1 MKNNYQLKIKRQLLT
16 VCLLMLPLTFSLF
29 AQTSSPLEVQGQI
42 TDGTSPIP
50 GATVLIKGEQRGA
63 VSDFNGHFKITAQ
76 PTDTLVIS
84 YIGYAIVEEPVNNR
98 TTINITMQDDATT
111 LREVV
116 INAGYYSVKDRERT
130 GSISRI
136 TATEIQRQPITNP
149 LEAIQGRMAGVQI
162 TQNTGAP
169 GGSFNISIRGLNS
182 LRSEGNEPLYIIDGV
197 PYLSQSMG
205 DRSVSTVLGSNPTS
219 PLNSLNPGDIQ
230 SIEILKDADATAIY
244 GSRGA
249 NGVVLITTKK
259 AKPGN
264 TTFNISTVS
273 GFGRVTR
280 TTKLLNTPQ
289 YLTMRAQA
297 FENDGFTELPETAYD
312 VNGTWDQ
319 NRYTDWQKELIGGTA
334 YKNTTSASITGGTN
348 HTRFLISTSHHNET
362 TVFPGNSKYR
372 RTSALANINHSS
384 ENERFIINFSAGYHS
399 DNNDLPATDFTN
411 EARLLSPNA
420 PALKDENGHINWENN
435 TFNNPLRLLNAVYLS
450 KASNLVSNISLSYE
464 IIPDLTLSTAL
475 GYNDYKLDESRTN
488 PSSLFNPAFGVPSS
502 FSSILVNDGASKSW
516 IVEPQLNWKKQ
527 IGKSELTLL
536 MGTTFQKME
545 STGLRL
551 TAQGFSSNSL
561 IYNLAAAST
570 IEIRENNINVY
581 KYNAVY
587 GRINYKYDNKYILN
601 LTARRDGSSRF
612 GPGNRFAN
620 FGALGAAWIF
630 SEEATIKN
638 NWGFLSFGKLR
649 GSYGTTGN
657 DQIGDYRFL
666 DSFSIGEGN
675 YNNVVGLYPT
685 QLFNPNFAWETN
697 EKFEAA
703 VELGFWNDRL
713 YLTGAYYNN
722 TSSNQLTGIPMP
734 GTTGFNSLQAN
745 FDAVVQ
751 NTGFEFEARAV
762 PIQEANF
769 RWVSSFNFT
778 LPKNKLRSFEGL
790 ENSTYAN
797 TLEIGK
803 PLTIVKLYQFNGV
816 NPETGI
822 YEFEDFN
829 DDGQINAIDDAK
841 VLVDLGVKY
850 YGGWQNNLNYKNWN
864 LDFLFQFVNKKGWN
878 NLSIYPLPGTNL
890 NQPVMVLDNWQQP
903 GDNASIQAFTT
914 GADPFKAIA
923 HARHRS
929 SDAAVS
935 DASFIRLKNIELAYN
950 LPTSVTKGFNV
961 RLFLRGQ
968 NLLTLTKYE
977 GPDPENLTF
986 NRLPPLKI
994 VATGFHLTF

>member
-1 MKNNYQLKIKRQLLT
+1 
-16 VCLLMLPLTFSLF
+16 MLPLSFSLL
-29 AQTSSPLEVQGQI
+29 AQTPSSLEVKGQI
-42 TDGTSPIP
+42 NDGTSPIP
-50 GATVLIKGEQRGA
+50 GATVLIKGEQRGT
-63 VSDFNGHFKITAQ
+63 VSDFNGRYNINAK
-76 PTDTLVIS
+76 PTDTLVFR
-84 YIGYAIVEEPVNNR
+84 YIGYATVVEPVNNR
-98 TTINITMQDDATT
+98 TTINITMQEDATT

-116 INAGYYSVKDRERT
+116 INAGYYSTTDRERT
-130 GSISRI
+130 GSISRV
-136 TATEIQRQPITNP
+136 TATDIERQPVTNP

-162 TQNTGAP
+162 TQNTGSP
-169 GGSFNISIRGLNS
+169 GGGFNISIRGLNS
-182 LRSEGNEPLYIIDGV
+182 IRSEGNEPLYIIDGV
-197 PYLSQSMG
+197 PYLSQSLG
-205 DRSVSTVLGSNPTS
+205 DRSVSTVLGATPTS
-219 PLNSLNPGDIQ
+219 PLNSLNPSDIQ

-264 TTFNISTVS
+264 TTFNIASTS

-280 TTKLLNTPQ
+280 TTKLLNTSQ
-289 YLTMRAQA
+289 YLNMREQA
-297 FENDGFTELPETAYD
+297 FQNDGFNEFPQTAYD
-312 VNGTWDQ
+312 VNGTWDR

-334 YKNTTSASITGGTN
+334 NNNTTTASMTGGN
-348 HTRFLISTSHHNET
+348 ENTRFLLSVTHHNET
-362 TVFPGNSKYR
+362 TVFPGDSKYR
-372 RTSALANINHSS
+372 RTSALANINHASV
-384 ENERFIINFSAGYHS
+384 NNKFNINFSAGFTS
-399 DNNDLPATDFTN
+399 DNNNLPATDFTN

-420 PALKDENGHINWENN
+420 PALYDENGMLNWENN
-435 TFNNPLRLLNAVYLS
+435 TFNNPLRLLNASYLS
-450 KASNLVSNISLSYE
+450 KAKNLVSNTTLSYE
-464 IIPDLTLSTAL
+464 ITPDLTLSTAL
-475 GYNDYKLDESRTN
+475 GYNYYKLDESRTN
-488 PSSLFNPAFGVPSS
+488 PSSLFNPAFGVSSS
-502 FSSILVNDGASKSW
+502 FSSISINDGESLSW

-527 IGKSELTLL
+527 IGQGEISFLV
-536 MGTTFQKME
+536 GATFQQRE
-545 STGLRL
+545 TGSLRL

-561 IYNLAAAST
+561 IYNLAAASNVQIRQNNT
-570 IEIRENNINVY
+570 EIY

-587 GRINYKYDNKYILN
+587 GRINFKLADKYILN
-601 LTARRDGSSRF
+601 MTARRDGSSRF

-620 FGALGAAWIF
+620 FGAIGAAWIF
-630 SEEATIKN
+630 SKETAIKD
-638 NWGFLSFGKLR
+638 NWNFLSFGKLR

-666 DSFSIGEGN
+666 DSFSIGDGN
-675 YNNVVGLYPT
+675 YNNIVGLFPS
-685 QLFNPNFAWETN
+685 QLFNPNFAWETS

-713 YLTGAYYNN
+713 FLTGAYYNN

-734 GTTGFNSLQAN
+734 GTTGFNALQAN

-751 NTGFEFEARAV
+751 NTGLELEARAV
-762 PIQEANF
+762 PFQSANF
-769 RWVSSFNFT
+769 KWVSSINFT
-778 LPKNKLRSFEGL
+778 LPKNKLRAFDDL
-790 ENSTYAN
+790 ENSTFAN

-829 DDGQINAIDDAK
+829 EDGQINAVNDAK
-841 VLVDLGVKY
+841 VIVDLGVKY
-850 YGGWQNNLNYKNWN
+850 FGGWQNNLSYKNWN
-864 LDFLFQFVNKKGWN
+864 LDFLFQFVSKKGWN

-890 NQPVMVLDNWQQP
+890 NQPTMVLDNWQQP
-903 GDNASIQAFTT
+903 GDNASIQSFTT
-914 GADPFKAIA
+914 GANPFKAIA
-923 HARHRS
+923 HIRHRA

-950 LPTSVTKGFNV
+950 LPTSLTKGFNV

-968 NLLTLTKYE
+968 NLLTFTNYD

-986 NRLPPLKI
+986 NRLPPLKV